1 MGSEQNFK
9 LTELEQDTLQ
19 ELMNISF
26 GKAAADLAEVVDIF
40 IELKSP
46 QIECVPAESVIASM
60 KELIPDFEA
69 CSIVEQHYYGEIK
82 GVAVLVFPA
91 GADREL
97 LSFFQDY
104 NSKTSEENSMFEL
117 EREVIMELGNIL
129 IGACLGNLFNTLNS
143 QTTYLPPWT
152 NTGGVFED
160 IFLSET
166 INKGDIAITMRTIFK
181 FEDRDISGYLY
192 IINSNSSMK
201 KIQIALTDYWKQ
213 FNAI

>member
-1 MGSEQNFK
+1 MGSKENFT
-9 LTELEQDTLQ
+9 LSELEMDTLQ

-40 IELKSP
+40 IELKAP
-46 QIECVPAESVIASM
+46 RIECIHADEVLTSM
-60 KELIPDFEA
+60 KTLIPDFEE

-97 LSFFQDY
+97 LSFFQEY
-104 NSKTSEENSMFEL
+104 NGRTGGDITMIEL

-129 IGACLGNLFNTLNS
+129 IGACLGNLFTTLKS

-152 NTGGVFED
+152 NSGKVFED

-166 INKGDIAITMRTIFK
+166 VNKDDIAITMRTIFK
-181 FEDRDISGYLY
+181 FEDRDISGHLY

-201 KIQIALTDYWKQ
+201 KIQIALADYWKQ